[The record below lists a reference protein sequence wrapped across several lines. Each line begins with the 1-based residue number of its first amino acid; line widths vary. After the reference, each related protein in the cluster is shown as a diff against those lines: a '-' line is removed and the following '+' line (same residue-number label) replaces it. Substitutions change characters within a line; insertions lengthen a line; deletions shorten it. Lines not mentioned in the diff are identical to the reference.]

1 MIFEWDPAKERA
13 NILKHGV
20 SFELAMRVWDDPLH
34 VVLPDRIEDGEL
46 RWHAIGM
53 VGSAALLLVVHANP
67 DAQDEDRIR
76 IIGARKATRRERKLY
91 EEGA

>member
-1 MIFEWDPAKERA
+1 
-13 NILKHGV
+13 
-20 SFELAMRVWDDPLH
+20 
-34 VVLPDRIEDGEL
+34 LPDRIEDGEL